1 MRYGEWGGYSTKP
14 LCSIHLFGKEGPN
27 IAMVM
32 WGVSHL
38 AENKTLYL
46 QSLLYTTKPAK
57 VAELR
62 EAIEHE
68 CAQIPRELFHD
79 VCDSIAWRCQQ
90 CLDQNGCQF
99 ENRQ

>member
-1 MRYGEWGGYSTKP
+1 M
-14 LCSIHLFGKEGPN
+14 
-27 IAMVM
+27 
-32 WGVSHL
+32 SHL
-38 AENKTLYL
+38 AENKTLHL
-46 QSLLYTTKPAK
+46 QSLLYATKPAT

-79 VCDSIAWRCQQ
+79 VGDSIAWRCQQ
-90 CLDQNGCQF
+90 CLDQNGRQF